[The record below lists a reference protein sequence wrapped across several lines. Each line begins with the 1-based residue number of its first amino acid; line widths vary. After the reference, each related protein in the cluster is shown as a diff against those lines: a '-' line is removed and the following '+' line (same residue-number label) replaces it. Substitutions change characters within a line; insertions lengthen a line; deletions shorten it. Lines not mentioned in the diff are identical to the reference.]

1 MPKTE
6 AKILVVDDDIDV
18 LNTARMYLKQQFTL
32 VQIEN
37 SPENISLHF
46 DRESFDVVLLD
57 MNFQKGEND
66 GAAGLRWLNKVLEID
81 PNAIVILITAYG
93 ELDLAVK
100 AVKAGATDF
109 IAKPWKN
116 EKLYSTITSALQLRQ
131 SKLEID
137 RLKSTQKT
145 LASEIDQKFENFI
158 GESLPIEKVFSMIE
172 KVAPTDANVLIL
184 GENGTGKELAA
195 RAVHRNSDRKREVF
209 INVDLGSI
217 SETLFESELF
227 GHVRGAFT
235 DAKEDK
241 AGRFEL
247 ASGGTLFL
255 DEIGNLSLPLQA
267 KLLTVLQQRKV
278 RRVGSSKEIAIN
290 IRLVCATNMPLY
302 NMVKEGT
309 FRQDLLY
316 RINTVELKM
325 PSLAERKD
333 DIDLLVKY
341 FMDMYGKK
349 YKKPK
354 MRIDQNTIAKL
365 KRYHWPGN
373 IRELQHAIER
383 AMILAD
389 GNKLTPDDFLLQ
401 TTKSVTSEEDDIL
414 NISEME
420 KRLILKA
427 LDKHNGNVTRAAKDL
442 GLDRLALYRRLQKYG
457 L

>member
-1 MPKTE
+1 MSKTE

-37 SPENISLHF
+37 DPEQIPDHLE
-46 DRESFDVVLLD
+46 REAFDVVLLD
-57 MNFQKGEND
+57 MNFKKGDNE
-66 GAAGLRWLNKVLEID
+66 GEEGLKWLNRILTID

-93 ELDLAVK
+93 EFDLAVK

-109 IAKPWKN
+109 LPKPWKN
-116 EKLYSTITSALQLRQ
+116 EKLFGTIQSALQLRQ
-131 SKLEID
+131 SKLEVD

-145 LASEIDQKFENFI
+145 LSSEIDQKFENFI
-158 GESLPIEKVFSMIE
+158 GESLPIKKVFSLIE
-172 KVAPTDANVLIL
+172 KVGPTDANVLIL

-195 RAVHRNSDRKREVF
+195 RALHRQSERKDKVF

-217 SETLFESELF
+217 SENLFESELF

-241 AGRFEL
+241 PGRFEL

-278 RRVGSSKEIAIN
+278 ISVD

-302 NMVKEGT
+302 EMVKEGT

-316 RINTVELKM
+316 RINTVELRM
-325 PSLAERKD
+325 PALAERTE
-333 DIDLLVKY
+333 DITLLVRH
-341 FMDMYGKK
+341 FIQLYGKK
-349 YKKPK
+349 YQKPK
-354 MRIDQNTIAKL
+354 MRIDHNTIAKL
-365 KRYHWPGN
+365 KKYHWPGN

-383 AMILAD
+383 AIILAD
-389 GNKLTPDDFLLQ
+389 DHKLTADDFVLQ
-401 TTKSVTSEEDDIL
+401 PNRSNKRLEEDIL
-414 NISEME
+414 DLSEME

-427 LDKHNGNVTRAAKDL
+427 LDKNNGNVTRAAKDL
-442 GLDRLALYRRLQKYG
+442 GIDRLALYRRLQKYG

>member
-37 SPENISLHF
+37 NPENIALHF

-66 GAAGLRWLNKVLEID
+66 GAAGLKWLNTVLEID
-81 PNAIVILITAYG
+81 PNTIVILITAYG

-116 EKLYSTITSALQLRQ
+116 EKLYGTITSALQLRQ

-137 RLKSTQKT
+137 RLKNTQKT
-145 LASEIDQKFENFI
+145 LASDIDQKFENFI
-158 GESLPIEKVFSMIE
+158 GESLPIQKVFSMIE
-172 KVAPTDANVLIL
+172 KVAPTDANVLVL

-195 RAVHRNSDRKREVF
+195 RALHRNSERKREVF

-241 AGRFEL
+241 PGRFEL

-267 KLLTVLQQRKV
+267 KLLTVLQQRTV
-278 RRVGSSKEIAIN
+278 RRVGSGKEIPID

-302 NMVKEGT
+302 DMVQEGT

-325 PSLAERKD
+325 PALAERKD
-333 DIDLLVKY
+333 DMDLLVKY
-341 FMDMYGKK
+341 FMDIYGKK

-401 TTKSVTSEEDDIL
+401 TTKSASAGEDDIL
-414 NISEME
+414 DISEME

>member
-1 MPKTE
+1 MAKTE

-37 SPENISLHF
+37 NPGLIPQHF
-46 DRESFDVVLLD
+46 DRENFDVVLLD
-57 MNFQKGEND
+57 MNFRKGEND
-66 GAAGLRWLNKVLEID
+66 GKDGLKWLNEVLNID
-81 PNAIVILITAYG
+81 PNCIVILITAYG

-109 IAKPWKN
+109 ISKPWKN
-116 EKLYSTITSALQLRQ
+116 EKLFGTILSALQLRQ
-131 SKLEID
+131 SKLEVS

-145 LASEIDQKFENFI
+145 LTEQINQNFGDFI
-158 GESLPIEKVFSMIE
+158 GDSLPIQKVFGLIE

-195 RAVHRNSDRKREVF
+195 RALHRQSERSQEVF

-217 SETLFESELF
+217 SESLFESELF
-227 GHVRGAFT
+227 GHVKGAFT

-241 AGRFEL
+241 QGRFEL
-247 ASGGTLFL
+247 ASNGTLFL

-267 KLLTVLQQRKV
+267 KLLTVLEQRKISK
-278 RRVGSSKEIAIN
+278 VGSGKEIAVD

-302 NMVKEGT
+302 EMVKEGS

-316 RINTVELKM
+316 RINTVELRM
-325 PSLAERKD
+325 PSLVERKD
-333 DIDLLVKY
+333 DIEMLAKH
-341 FMDMYGKK
+341 FMHLYGKK
-349 YKKPK
+349 YKKEK
-354 MRIDQNTIAKL
+354 MRIDQNTISKL
-365 KRYHWPGN
+365 KRYDWPGN
-373 IRELQHAIER
+373 IREFQHAIER
-383 AMILAD
+383 AIILCE
-389 GNKLTPDDFLLQ
+389 GNKLTSEDFLLNPSRS
-401 TTKSVTSEEDDIL
+401 TNEANEDVL
-414 NISEME
+414 NLSEME

-427 LDKHNGNVTRAAKDL
+427 LDKNSGNVTRAAKDL

>member
-1 MPKTE
+1 MAKTE

-37 SPENISLHF
+37 NPELIPEHF
-46 DRESFDVVLLD
+46 DRENYDVVLLD
-57 MNFQKGEND
+57 MNFKKGEND
-66 GAAGLRWLNKVLEID
+66 GKDGLKWLNNVLNID

-100 AVKAGATDF
+100 AVKSGATDF
-109 IAKPWKN
+109 ISKPWKN
-116 EKLYSTITSALQLRQ
+116 EKLFGTIQSALQLRQ
-131 SKLEID
+131 SKLEVD
-137 RLKSTQKT
+137 RLKNTQKT
-145 LASEIDQKFENFI
+145 LSEQIDQKFGDFI
-158 GESLPIEKVFSMIE
+158 GESLPIQQVFGLLDKVG
-172 KVAPTDANVLIL
+172 PTDANVLIL

-195 RAVHRNSDRKREVF
+195 RALHKRSDRSNDVF

-217 SETLFESELF
+217 STNLFESELF
-227 GHVRGAFT
+227 GHVKGAFT

-241 AGRFEL
+241 PGRFEL

-278 RRVGSSKEIAIN
+278 SRVGSGKEIPID

-302 NMVKEGT
+302 EMVKEGA

-316 RINTVELKM
+316 RINTVEIRM
-325 PSLAERKD
+325 PSLSERKD
-333 DIDLLVKY
+333 DIDLLVKH
-341 FMDMYGKK
+341 FMALYGKK
-349 YKKPK
+349 YKKEK
-354 MRIDQNTIAKL
+354 MRIDANTLSKL
-365 KRYHWPGN
+365 KRYDWPGN

-383 AMILAD
+383 AIILCE
-389 GNKLTPDDFLLQ
+389 GNKLTPEDFLLQ
-401 TTKSVTSEEDDIL
+401 PTRSTTSEDDDIL
-414 NISEME
+414 NLSEME

-427 LDKHNGNVTRAAKDL
+427 LDKNNGNVTRAAKEL
-442 GLDRLALYRRLQKYG
+442 GIDRLALYRRLQKYG

>member
-37 SPENISLHF
+37 NPENISLHF

-66 GAAGLRWLNKVLEID
+66 GAAGLRWLNRVLEID

-116 EKLYSTITSALQLRQ
+116 EKLFGTITSALQLRQ

-145 LASEIDQKFENFI
+145 LTSDIDQKFENFI
-158 GESLPIEKVFSMIE
+158 GESLPIQKVFTMIE
-172 KVAPTDANVLIL
+172 KVAPTDANVLVL

-195 RAVHRNSDRKREVF
+195 RALHRNSERKREVF

-241 AGRFEL
+241 PGRFEL

-267 KLLTVLQQRKV
+267 KLLTVLQQRTV
-278 RRVGSSKEIAIN
+278 RRVGSGKEIPVD

-302 NMVKEGT
+302 EMVKEGT

-316 RINTVELKM
+316 RINTVEIKM
-325 PSLAERKD
+325 PALAERKD
-333 DIDLLVKY
+333 DMDLLVKY
-341 FMDMYGKK
+341 FMDIYGKK

-401 TTKSVTSEEDDIL
+401 TSKSVSSDDDDIL
-414 NISEME
+414 DISEME

>member
-1 MPKTE
+1 MAKTE

-37 SPENISLHF
+37 NPALIPQHF
-46 DRESFDVVLLD
+46 ARESFDVVLLD
-57 MNFQKGEND
+57 MNFKKGEND
-66 GAAGLRWLNKVLEID
+66 GQDGLKYLNEVLNLD
-81 PNAIVILITAYG
+81 PNCIVILITAYG

-109 IAKPWKN
+109 ISKPWKN
-116 EKLYSTITSALQLRQ
+116 EKLFGTILSAFQLRQ
-131 SKLEID
+131 SKLEVS
-137 RLKSTQKT
+137 RLKNTQKT
-145 LASEIDQKFENFI
+145 LTEQIDQNFGDFI
-158 GESLPIEKVFSMIE
+158 GESLPIQKTFSLIE

-195 RAVHRNSDRKREVF
+195 RALHRKSLRNQEVF

-217 SETLFESELF
+217 TESLFESELF
-227 GHVRGAFT
+227 GHVKGAFT

-241 AGRFEL
+241 PGRFEL
-247 ASGGTLFL
+247 ASNGTLFL

-278 RRVGSSKEIAIN
+278 SRVGSGKEIPID

-302 NMVKEGT
+302 DMVKDGS

-316 RINTVELKM
+316 RINTVELRM

-333 DIDLLVKY
+333 DIDLLVKH
-341 FMDMYGKK
+341 FMLLYGKK
-349 YKKPK
+349 YKKEK
-354 MRIDQNTIAKL
+354 MRIDQNTISKL
-365 KRYHWPGN
+365 KRYNWPGN

-383 AMILAD
+383 AIILCE
-389 GNKLTPDDFLLQ
+389 GNKLTSEDFLLNPSR
-401 TTKSVTSEEDDIL
+401 TTNETNEDIL
-414 NISEME
+414 NLSEME

-427 LDKHNGNVTRAAKDL
+427 LDKNNGNVTRAAKDL

>member
-6 AKILVVDDDIDV
+6 AKILVVDDDIDI

-37 SPENISLHF
+37 DPTNIPLHF
-46 DRESFDVVLLD
+46 ERESFDLVLLD
-57 MNFQKGEND
+57 MNFRKGEND
-66 GAAGLRWLNKVLEID
+66 GSDGLNWLNKILNID

-93 ELDLAVK
+93 EFDLAVK
-100 AVKAGATDF
+100 AIKAGATDF
-109 IAKPWKN
+109 ITKPWKN
-116 EKLYSTITSALQLRQ
+116 EKLFGTITSALQLRK
-131 SKLEID
+131 SKLEVD
-137 RLKSTQKT
+137 KLRNTQKT
-145 LASEIDQKFENFI
+145 ISNDIDQKFENFL
-158 GESLPIEKVFSMIE
+158 GECEPMQRVFSLID
-172 KVAPTDANVLIL
+172 KVGPTDANVLIL

-195 RAVHRNSDRKREVF
+195 RALHRQSLRSDKVF
-209 INVDLGSI
+209 ISVDLGSV

-227 GHVRGAFT
+227 GHVKGAFT

-241 AGRFEL
+241 SGRFEL
-247 ASGGTLFL
+247 ASDGTLFL

-278 RRVGSSKEIAIN
+278 KRVGSNKEMSID

-302 NMVKEGT
+302 DMVKEGT

-316 RINTVELKM
+316 RINTVELRM
-325 PSLAERKD
+325 PSLTERKD
-333 DIDLLVKY
+333 DMELLVKH
-341 FMDMYGKK
+341 FMDVYGKK
-349 YKKPK
+349 YKKPN
-354 MRIDQNTIAKL
+354 MRIDAATLNKL
-365 KRYHWPGN
+365 KRYNWPGN

-383 AMILAD
+383 AIILSD
-389 GNKLTPDDFLLQ
+389 ENKLSTNDFLLQ
-401 TTKSVTSEEDDIL
+401 TTSTTPNQDSDTL
-414 NISEME
+414 NLSEME

-427 LDKHNGNVTRAAKDL
+427 LDKNNGNVTRAAKEL

>member
-1 MPKTE
+1 MSKTE

-37 SPENISLHF
+37 DPEQIPDHLE
-46 DRESFDVVLLD
+46 REAFDVVLLD
-57 MNFQKGEND
+57 MNFKKGDNE
-66 GAAGLRWLNKVLEID
+66 GEEGLKWLNRILTID

-93 ELDLAVK
+93 EFDLAVK
-100 AVKAGATDF
+100 AVKSGATDF
-109 IAKPWKN
+109 LPKPWKN
-116 EKLYSTITSALQLRQ
+116 EKLFGTIQSALQLRQ
-131 SKLEID
+131 SKLEVD

-145 LASEIDQKFENFI
+145 LSSEIDQKFENFI
-158 GESLPIEKVFSMIE
+158 GESLPIKKVFSLIE
-172 KVAPTDANVLIL
+172 KVGPTDANVLIL

-195 RAVHRNSDRKREVF
+195 RALHRQSERKNKVF

-217 SETLFESELF
+217 SENLFESELF

-241 AGRFEL
+241 PGRFEL

-278 RRVGSSKEIAIN
+278 SRVGSGKEIPVD
-290 IRLVCATNMPLY
+290 IRLLCATNMPLY
-302 NMVKEGT
+302 EMVKEGT

-316 RINTVELKM
+316 RINTVELRM
-325 PSLAERKD
+325 PALAERTE
-333 DIDLLVKY
+333 DINLLVRH
-341 FMDMYGKK
+341 FIQLYGKK

-354 MRIDQNTIAKL
+354 MRVDHNTIAKL
-365 KRYHWPGN
+365 KKYHWPGN

-383 AMILAD
+383 AIILAD
-389 GNKLTPDDFLLQ
+389 DHKLTADDFVLQ
-401 TTKSVTSEEDDIL
+401 PNRNNKRLEEDIL
-414 NISEME
+414 DLSEME

-427 LDKHNGNVTRAAKDL
+427 LDKNHGNVTRAAKDL
-442 GLDRLALYRRLQKYG
+442 GIDRLALYRRLQKYG

>member
-1 MPKTE
+1 MSKTE

-37 SPENISLHF
+37 DPEQIPDHLE
-46 DRESFDVVLLD
+46 REAFDVVLLD
-57 MNFQKGEND
+57 MNFKKGDNE
-66 GAAGLRWLNKVLEID
+66 GEEGLKWLNRILTID

-93 ELDLAVK
+93 EFDLAVK
-100 AVKAGATDF
+100 AVKSGATDF
-109 IAKPWKN
+109 LPKPWKN
-116 EKLYSTITSALQLRQ
+116 EKLFGTIQSALQLRQ
-131 SKLEID
+131 SKLEVD

-145 LASEIDQKFENFI
+145 LSSEIDQKFENFI
-158 GESLPIEKVFSMIE
+158 GESLPIQKVFSLIE
-172 KVAPTDANVLIL
+172 KVGPTEANVLVL

-195 RAVHRNSDRKREVF
+195 RALHRQSERKGKVF

-217 SETLFESELF
+217 SENLFESELF

-241 AGRFEL
+241 PGRFEL

-278 RRVGSSKEIAIN
+278 SRVGSGKEISVD
-290 IRLVCATNMPLY
+290 IRLICATNMPLY
-302 NMVKEGT
+302 EMVKEGT

-316 RINTVELKM
+316 RINTVELRM
-325 PSLAERKD
+325 PALAERTE
-333 DIDLLVKY
+333 DIDLLVQH
-341 FMDMYGKK
+341 FMQLYGKK
-349 YKKPK
+349 YQKPK

-365 KRYHWPGN
+365 KKYHWPGN

-383 AMILAD
+383 AIILAD
-389 GNKLTPDDFLLQ
+389 DHKLTADDFVLQ
-401 TTKSVTSEEDDIL
+401 PNRSNKRLEEDIL
-414 NISEME
+414 DLSEME

-427 LDKHNGNVTRAAKDL
+427 LDKNNGNVTRAAKDL
-442 GLDRLALYRRLQKYG
+442 GIDRLALYRRLQKYG